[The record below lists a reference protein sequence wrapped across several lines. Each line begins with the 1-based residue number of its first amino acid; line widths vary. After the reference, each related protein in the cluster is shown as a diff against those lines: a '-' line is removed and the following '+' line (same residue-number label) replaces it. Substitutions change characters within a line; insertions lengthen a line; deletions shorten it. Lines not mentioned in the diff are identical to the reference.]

1 MGIKGLF
8 HFLKRFEQDV
18 DTTKYVSDLSVGI
31 DMFWFL
37 HRSKGDMFYLQNF
50 LLPIIKN
57 AAKVYCIFDGRPSPE
72 KREMLQQ
79 QAAKRKEILQ
89 SIEQIEK
96 FLKYPFNHLTGA
108 DRHYIN
114 TYIVDLKRQAWQ
126 PPSEYVDY
134 VKSWLLGKGCEIYQA
149 DGEADDL
156 LIDLEKSGE
165 ISLIITND
173 SDLLALG
180 SQRIL
185 RPNSPM
191 RGAVFEREH
200 LCTNLGFTAGQWCDF
215 MYLCKH
221 MQNTDILLA
230 YSFIRVYKDLDYVLQ
245 KYNIL
250 YSDELIL

>member
-8 HFLKRFEQDV
+8 QFLKRFEQDV
-18 DTTKYVSDLSVGI
+18 DTSKYVSGLHVGI

-50 LLPIIKN
+50 LLPIIKS
-57 AAKVYCIFDGRPSPE
+57 AGKVYCVFDGRPSPQ
-72 KREMLQQ
+72 KRLLLQE

-89 SIEQIEK
+89 SIEQLEK

-108 DRHYIN
+108 DRHYIHN
-114 TYIVDLKRQAWQ
+114 YIMDLKRDIWQ
-126 PPSEYVDY
+126 PPSEYIDY

-149 DGEADDL
+149 AEEADDL
-156 LIDLEKSGE
+156 LIELEKNGE

-180 SQRIL
+180 SERIL

-191 RGAVFEREH
+191 RGTVLERCD
-200 LCTNLGFTAGQWCDF
+200 LCTNLGFTSGQWRDF
-215 MYLCKH
+215 MYLCRH
-221 MQNTDILLA
+221 MKEVDVLLA

-245 KYNIL
+245 KYSLL
-250 YSDELIL
+250 YNQELV

>member
-8 HFLKRFEQDV
+8 QFLKRFEQEV
-18 DTTKYVSDLSVGI
+18 DTTKYVSGLSIGI

-50 LLPIIKN
+50 LLPIIKSSG
-57 AAKVYCIFDGRPSPE
+57 KVYCVFDGKPSPE
-72 KREMLQQ
+72 KRELLEKQSI
-79 QAAKRKEILQ
+79 KRKETLQ
-89 SIEQIEK
+89 SIDQIEK

-108 DRHYIN
+108 DRHYIHN
-114 TYIVDLKRQAWQ
+114 YIMELKRQAWQ

-134 VKSWLLGKGCEIYQA
+134 VKSWLSGKDCEIYQA

-180 SQRIL
+180 SERIL
-185 RPNSPM
+185 RPVSPLK
-191 RGAVFEREH
+191 ATVFDKDY
-200 LCTNLGFTAGQWCDF
+200 LCANLGFTAEQWCDF
-215 MYLCKH
+215 MYLCKN
-221 MQNTDILLA
+221 MQNTDVLLA
-230 YSFIRVYKDLDYVLQ
+230 YSFIRVYKDLDYILQ
-245 KYNIL
+245 KYNLL
-250 YSDELIL
+250 YNQELV

>member
-18 DTTKYVSDLSVGI
+18 DTTKYVSGLNVGI

-57 AAKVYCIFDGRPSPE
+57 AAKVYCVFDGRSSPE

-108 DRHYIN
+108 DRHYIHN
-114 TYIVDLKRQAWQ
+114 YIMDLKRQAWQ
-126 PPSEYVDY
+126 PPGEFVDY

-149 DGEADDL
+149 DG
-156 LIDLEKSGE
+156 
-165 ISLIITND
+165 
-173 SDLLALG
+173 
-180 SQRIL
+180 
-185 RPNSPM
+185 
-191 RGAVFEREH
+191 
-200 LCTNLGFTAGQWCDF
+200 
-215 MYLCKH
+215 
-221 MQNTDILLA
+221 
-230 YSFIRVYKDLDYVLQ
+230 
-245 KYNIL
+245 
-250 YSDELIL
+250 